1 MSIFKL
7 NAQYQPSGDQPQA
20 ISFLVN
26 GINKH
31 HKHQVLHGVT
41 GSGKTFTI
49 ANVIKEFDKPVLVL
63 SHNKTLASQLYSEL
77 KNFFPDNAVE
87 YYISYFDYFRPEA
100 YKPNTDT
107 YIEKDSRT
115 NEQIEVMRLSAI
127 NSLITRKDVIVV
139 ASVSAIYGALNPDV
153 YRESFYRFYVGLQ
166 ISKKDFIYKLIK
178 ILYNRNDVEAKP
190 GEFSVKGDEVIIRPS
205 DNEEV
210 AVRVSF
216 FDDIIEEIA
225 IIHALNKHVIEKK
238 KIFVLVPGD
247 AYATDDSIYDQIIP
261 KIRSEL
267 HQRLADFYKE
277 NKLLEAQRLNQRI
290 SNDLDEL
297 SEFKMCKG
305 IENYS
310 MYLDGRTFGER
321 PYTLLDYFPPES
333 LFFIDE
339 SHMSIPQLNAMYKG
353 DHSRKQ
359 TLVDYGFRLPS
370 ALENRPLKFEE
381 TENNFDFFKIYISAT
396 PAEYELN
403 KAQNNVTKMFIR
415 PTGLTDPAV
424 VIKPTENQIQ
434 DIHDTIIQQRQ
445 SGGKT
450 VVITITKESS
460 EKITEYLISL
470 GIKAAYIH
478 SEFNTFERNE
488 LIRKLRIGQIEVLI
502 GINLLREGID
512 IPEVS
517 KVLILD
523 AGAQGFMR
531 TASSLIQII
540 GRASRNA
547 NGQAVLYTDN
557 ITEAIQITLDDNKL
571 KRQKQLEY
579 NKIHNITPKTITKAI
594 PPSIY
599 ADGMQGAI
607 DLILRKKKQT
617 KENQFAKK
625 DDVIKELRKQMEAAA
640 KQQDYER
647 AIQLRDMM
655 FELQKGE

>member
-115 NEQIEVMRLSAI
+115 NEQIEVMRLSSI

-333 LFFIDE
+333 LVFIDE

-415 PTGLTDPAV
+415 PTGLTDPEV
-424 VIKPTENQIQ
+424 VIKSTVNQIQ

-523 AGAQGFMR
+523 AGSQGFMR

>member
-166 ISKKDFIYKLIK
+166 ISKKDFNYKLIK

-333 LFFIDE
+333 LVFIDE

-415 PTGLTDPAV
+415 PTGLTDPEV
-424 VIKPTENQIQ
+424 VIKSTVNQIQ

-579 NKIHNITPKTITKAI
+579 NKIHNIAPKTITKAI

>member
-166 ISKKDFIYKLIK
+166 ISKKDFNYKLIK

-333 LFFIDE
+333 LVFIDE

-415 PTGLTDPAV
+415 PTGLTDPEV
-424 VIKPTENQIQ
+424 VIKSTVNQIQ

-523 AGAQGFMR
+523 AGSQGFMR

>member
-333 LFFIDE
+333 LVFIDE

-415 PTGLTDPAV
+415 PTGLTDPEV
-424 VIKPTENQIQ
+424 VIKSTVNQIQ

-523 AGAQGFMR
+523 AGSQGFMR

>member
-115 NEQIEVMRLSAI
+115 NEQIEVMRLSSI

-333 LFFIDE
+333 LVFIDE

-415 PTGLTDPAV
+415 PTGLTDPEV
-424 VIKPTENQIQ
+424 VIKSTVNQIQ

-547 NGQAVLYTDN
+547 SGQAVLYTDN